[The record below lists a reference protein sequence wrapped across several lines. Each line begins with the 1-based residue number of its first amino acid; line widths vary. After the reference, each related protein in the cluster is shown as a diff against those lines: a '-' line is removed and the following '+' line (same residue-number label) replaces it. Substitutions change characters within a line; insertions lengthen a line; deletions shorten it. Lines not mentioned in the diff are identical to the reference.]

1 MVFKSGIFVHELGL
15 LFHINIELSLIN
27 YICTST
33 YFVCCNAIVYIHLLK
48 TNCIN
53 IRYKMIFFVDIDA
66 DYIREMVYMLV
77 DDLYVRNDRRS
88 MVEQRLEDLETRVT
102 QQSLNYQVKG

>member
-1 MVFKSGIFVHELGL
+1 MF
-15 LFHINIELSLIN
+15 
-27 YICTST
+27 
-33 YFVCCNAIVYIHLLK
+33 
-48 TNCIN
+48 
-53 IRYKMIFFVDIDA
+53 FFVDIDA

>member
-1 MVFKSGIFVHELGL
+1 
-15 LFHINIELSLIN
+15 
-27 YICTST
+27 
-33 YFVCCNAIVYIHLLK
+33 
-48 TNCIN
+48 
-53 IRYKMIFFVDIDA
+53 MIFFVDIDA

-102 QQSLNYQVKG
+102 QQSLNYQVKGWSQAI

>member
-1 MVFKSGIFVHELGL
+1 
-15 LFHINIELSLIN
+15 
-27 YICTST
+27 
-33 YFVCCNAIVYIHLLK
+33 
-48 TNCIN
+48 
-53 IRYKMIFFVDIDA
+53 MIFFVDIDA

-102 QQSLNYQVKG
+102 QQSLNYQVSVKG